1 MSSENVAVVKSSW
14 AGWRQSLRE
23 QMERDLAD
31 GLPERIDEWSADAGR
46 PDLTPL
52 EFIDAGDAVLVCA
65 LPVGGENPYW
75 FNYTLDGKRIIGW
88 DVYEDEADAR
98 KAAGLSE

>member
-1 MSSENVAVVKSSW
+1 VSAENVAIVKSSW

-31 GLPERIDEWSADAGR
+31 GLPERIDAWAESAGR

-52 EFIDAGDAVLVCA
+52 EFIDGGDVVLVCA
-65 LPVGGENPYW
+65 LPVGGEKPYW
-75 FNYTLDGKRIIGW
+75 FTYTLDGANIVGW
-88 DVYEDEADAR
+88 DFFENEADAR
-98 KAAGLSE
+98 SAAGMD

>member
-1 MSSENVAVVKSSW
+1 VSAENVAIVKSSW

-31 GLPERIDEWSADAGR
+31 GLPEKIDAWAEQAAR
-46 PDLTPL
+46 PDLQPL
-52 EFIDAGDAVLVCA
+52 EFIDGGDVVLVCA
-65 LPVGGENPYW
+65 LPVGGDKPLW

-88 DVYEDEADAR
+88 DVYENEAEAR
-98 KAAGLSE
+98 SVAGLPE